1 MDQIEKAVIYIGSYF
16 MLFIAATALQ
26 IIQDLPFSY
35 DILVYLACI
44 YITWARDE
52 ILAYHVIG
60 FTITSESNKFVKLF
74 SSIMRVLIG
83 LFVIK
88 MMILGFYQYVLIIY
102 FIDYFTWVKTG
113 RAISQV
119 LSMSTIERTTN
130 ES

>member
-1 MDQIEKAVIYIGSYF
+1 MDQIEKAITYIGSYF

-26 IIQDLPFSY
+26 IIQDVPMIY

-60 FTITSESNKFVKLF
+60 FTVTSQGSRLVKVI
-74 SSIMRVLIG
+74 SSLIRIIIG
-83 LFVIK
+83 LGIIK
-88 MMILGFYQYVLIIY
+88 LMIMGFYQYVLIVY
-102 FIDYFTWVKTG
+102 FIDYFTWVKAG
-113 RAISQV
+113 RSISQV
-119 LSMSTIERTTN
+119 LSLSTIERTAN

>member
-26 IIQDLPFSY
+26 IIQDVPMTY

-60 FTITSESNKFVKLF
+60 FTVTSQGSKLVKAI
-74 SSIMRVLIG
+74 SSLIRILIG
-83 LFVIK
+83 LGIIK
-88 MMILGFYQYVLIIY
+88 LMIMGFYQYVLMIY
-102 FIDYFTWVKTG
+102 FIDYFTWVKAG
-113 RAISQV
+113 RSLSQL
-119 LSMSTIERTTN
+119 LSLSTIERTVN

>member
-26 IIQDLPFSY
+26 IIQDVPMTY

-60 FTITSESNKFVKLF
+60 FTVKSQGSKLAKVI
-74 SSIMRVLIG
+74 SSLIRVIIG
-83 LFVIK
+83 LGIIK
-88 MMILGFYQYVLIIY
+88 LMIMGFYQYVLMIY
-102 FIDYFTWVKTG
+102 FIDYFTWVKAG
-113 RAISQV
+113 RSISQV
-119 LSMSTIERTTN
+119 LSLSTIERTAN